1 MDALFRSVHFH
12 ERVAVELRERQR
24 PLYPRE
30 WSRAT
35 MLTTSF
41 GHGISVTPLHLANA
55 YAALVNGGLWRPVT
69 LLRRSADQVPAGE
82 RVFTPET
89 SRRMRQM
96 LRLIVTNG
104 SGRRADA
111 EGFRVGGKTGTAEKA
126 GVGGYSRSVNVSTF
140 AAAFPMDRPRY
151 VVLVMIDAAQRTE
164 ANSGQ
169 TTAAFTSAPVVSH
182 VIARTGALLGVTPSA
197 TRDIDV
203 SDIAHLVQGAAD

>member
-1 MDALFRSVHFH
+1 MLAKFDEAILR
-12 ERVAVELRERQR
+12 RV
-24 PLYPRE
+24 PL
-30 WSRAT
+30 
-35 MLTTSF
+35 LN
-41 GHGISVTPLHLANA
+41 L
-55 YAALVNGGLWRPVT
+55 
-69 LLRRSADQVPAGE
+69 LLRRSPAQVPAGE

-104 SGRRADA
+104 SGRRAEA
-111 EGFRVGGKTGTAEKA
+111 AGFRVGGKTGTAEKP

-151 VVLVMIDAAQRTE
+151 VVLVMLDAPERTE
-164 ANSGQ
+164 ANLGQ
-169 TTAAFTSAPVVSH
+169 TTAAYTSAPVVSR

-203 SDIAHLVQGAAD
+203 SDIAHLVQGAED